1 MRIIIA
7 AVGALLLFAV
17 AVAAAD
23 MPMPRMLKG
32 MQKGQW
38 RMEMLENSMAKPG
51 QQMPARTIC
60 TDNLMKH
67 SAEKSAKSECKRRLV
82 KDSADEAVMEMT
94 CPDHT
99 VTATMKRES
108 AKAVLIDVK
117 SAGKG
122 GPHNMKMRYTSLGAC
137 REGQATMSYD
147 KNSEQCKK
155 MQSAA
160 AKADPAKDC
169 AGDAAQRAQCEQM
182 IRQRVAQMKAMCN

>member
-7 AVGALLLFAV
+7 AVCALLPFAV

-38 RMEMLENSMAKPG
+38 RVDMLENSMAKPG
-51 QQMPARTIC
+51 QQMPAMTIC

-67 SAEKSAKSECKRRLV
+67 SAEKSAKSECKQRLV

-160 AKADPAKDC
+160 AKMDPAKDC
-169 AGDAAQRAQCEQM
+169 AGAGAQRAQCEQM
-182 IRQRVAQMKAMCN
+182 IRQHIAQMKAMCN